1 MKIFQLI
8 CLLVLIIFTFQ
19 KDCDD
24 YEKKE
29 ECKTE
34 NLSTDDKND
43 GKEYCCFYKNGDY
56 SGCTSLTKYQYKHM
70 KNLVKYYKIKGYRE
84 DATID
89 CKSFYLE
96 ISILIVLFILI

>member
-8 CLLVLIIFTFQ
+8 FLLVLIIFTYQ

-24 YEKKE
+24 FDKKE
-29 ECKTE
+29 ECKAE
-34 NLSTDDKND
+34 NLSSDDKKA
-43 GKEYCCFYKNGDY
+43 GKEYCCFYKNDDD

-70 KNLVKYYKIKGYRE
+70 KDYVKYNKLNGNRE